1 MLRFTLYRSMFGA
14 MIISSDLFIWR
25 THRPEKPGRLH
36 NFTSY
41 PGRTELLRVQ
51 LNHFWSLEGKR
62 LNINL
67 HRFSIKLL
75 VKYLNIQIFNCKKIL
90 KGSVILTYLMNSLI
104 VYWNSAVWLC
114 CILKSRLESLYFR
127 PNFRNNKIWHKFYP
141 NLYWNNLYLTSPIWS
156 LLLNNVLKRKCW
168 ENIFV
173 FWILVKQISDP
184 SWNILLE
191 RKLD

>member
-104 VYWNSAVWLC
+104 VYWNSVVWLC
-114 CILKSRLESLYFR
+114 CILKSRLESLYISAQILEIIRFDI
-127 PNFRNNKIWHKFYP
+127 NFTPIYIGTTCIWPVLFD
-141 NLYWNNLYLTSPIWS
+141 LY
-156 LLLNNVLKRKCW
+156 C
-168 ENIFV
+168 
-173 FWILVKQISDP
+173 
-184 SWNILLE
+184 
-191 RKLD
+191 